1 MCYVQLF
8 LLIFGFYYLFRA
20 LIVFYNFN
28 IFIYPGEIVSK
39 LVQLSSLKT
48 TIVIEFHHHME
59 AFCNG
64 MDVYIFLQID
74 QNANLF
80 ILNDME
86 INISFISVRNF
97 VFSFL

>member
-1 MCYVQLF
+1 M
-8 LLIFGFYYLFRA
+8 FYS
-20 LIVFYNFN
+20 FN
-28 IFIYPGEIVSK
+28 LFIYLGEIISK
-39 LVQLSSLKT
+39 PVQLSSLKT

-74 QNANLF
+74 QNASMF

-97 VFSFL
+97 AFIFLSF